1 MTVFATITSPA
12 LPFIR
17 DDLDADFIISFL
29 PVADAPGAA
38 PGAAGQ
44 AALMLVGRNFGG
56 GRRAGEAARAVRE
69 MGVACMIGVSFAP
82 EFRREAHA
90 QGLLTIEID
99 EWGAAWLA
107 EEAESG
113 DAFTLD
119 LRRLEIV
126 TLRGARIPVSI
137 PEELRA
143 GFDRADASE
152 EEHFLVAAA
161 S

>member
-29 PVADAPGAA
+29 PVVDAPGA
-38 PGAAGQ
+38 PYTAAGR

-56 GRRAGEAARAVRE
+56 GRRAGDAARAVRDL
-69 MGVACMIGVSFAP
+69 GVASVIGVSFAP

-90 QGLLTIEID
+90 LGLLTLEID
-99 EWGAAWLA
+99 EWSASWLA

-119 LRRLEIV
+119 LRRHEIV
-126 TLRGARIPVSI
+126 TLRGARIPVSL

-143 GFDRADASE
+143 GFDRASDDD